1 MKLVWKLLRQ
11 HISWPQF
18 VGFFFANLFGMT
30 IVLLGS
36 QLYCDIL
43 PIFTAN
49 DSFLKADYLVVSKK
63 IGMANAL
70 GQQHSGFSKDEI
82 ADLQAQPFVK
92 GVGQFTSTAYKA
104 EATMGVSGMKILNS
118 ELFFESVP
126 DPFVDV
132 SLDNWRYTPG
142 DSLVPVIL
150 PRSYIAM
157 YNFGFAQNH
166 SLPKINEGLVGM
178 IDLHIQ
184 VQGKGGQ
191 GYFKG
196 KVIGFSSKLNTILV
210 PQSFMTWSNSHF
222 SPDSEMPPSRLILDV
237 TNPADQRIGTYLEE
251 HNYELEDNNLDAEK
265 TTYFLKLMV
274 TLVMGVGVV
283 ISALSF
289 YVLLLSIYLLVQ
301 KNTTK
306 LQNLLLIGYS
316 PSRVALPY
324 QMLTLVLNLAV
335 LVASFSLLLIIRG
348 YYIDIVETLF
358 PDLPS
363 TGVAPTLGI
372 GLALFL
378 FVTGINFAIL
388 WRKTISIWRHG
399 KN

>member
-30 IVLLGS
+30 IVLLGY

-118 ELFFESVP
+118 ELFFESIP

-132 SLDNWRYTPG
+132 SLDNWHYMPG

-191 GYFKG
+191 GYFRG

-210 PQSFMTWSNSHF
+210 PQSFMAWSNNHF
-222 SPDSEMPPSRLILDV
+222 SPDSELPPSRLILDV

-324 QMLTLVLNLAV
+324 QMLTLALNFAV
-335 LVASFSLLLIIRG
+335 LVASFSLLLIIRS

-363 TGVAPTLGI
+363 TGVAATLGI

-388 WRKTISIWRHG
+388 WRKIISIWRHG

>member
-1 MKLVWKLLRQ
+1 
-11 HISWPQF
+11 
-18 VGFFFANLFGMT
+18 
-30 IVLLGS
+30 
-36 QLYCDIL
+36 
-43 PIFTAN
+43 
-49 DSFLKADYLVVSKK
+49 
-63 IGMANAL
+63 
-70 GQQHSGFSKDEI
+70 
-82 ADLQAQPFVK
+82 
-92 GVGQFTSTAYKA
+92 
-104 EATMGVSGMKILNS
+104 
-118 ELFFESVP
+118 
-126 DPFVDV
+126 
-132 SLDNWRYTPG
+132 
-142 DSLVPVIL
+142 
-150 PRSYIAM
+150 M

-191 GYFKG
+191 GYFRG

-210 PQSFMTWSNSHF
+210 PQSFMAWSNNHF
-222 SPDSEMPPSRLILDV
+222 SPDSELPPSRLILDV
-237 TNPADQRIGTYLEE
+237 TNPADQRIGTYLDE

-324 QMLTLVLNLAV
+324 QMLTLALNFAV
-335 LVASFSLLLIIRG
+335 LVASFSLLLIIRS
-348 YYIDIVETLF
+348 YYITIFCILMSQVLHSLFSIDIVETLF

-363 TGVAPTLGI
+363 TGVAATLGI

>member
-30 IVLLGS
+30 IVLLGY

-70 GQQHSGFSKDEI
+70 GQQHLGFSKDEI

-132 SLDNWRYTPG
+132 SLDNWHYMPG

-184 VQGKGGQ
+184 VQGRGGQ
-191 GYFKG
+191 GYFRG

-237 TNPADQRIGTYLEE
+237 TNPANQRIGTYLED